1 MVQRIRYVKKD
12 GQLASRDSIISSK
25 GAMYLVFINL
35 DTMTYVIRNQTSLRK
50 YEGGEGV
57 NNLHVLKRNIKKH
70 LEHLGCVFSKE
81 RRNRSFGVCS
91 QGTTE
96 QKVREERKSKKEQE
110 AASNNGPANNP

>member
-12 GQLASRDSIISSK
+12 GQLVSRDSIISSK

-81 RRNRSFGVCS
+81 KRKRTFGVVKHGYN
-91 QGTTE
+91 QA
-96 QKVREERKSKKEQE
+96 KHIEEKKKKEQE